1 MVVTRRAARAVSAT
15 TSAAALVVA
24 SVVASVVVLS
34 GSAVLGAGAV
44 AVAAPAVSAEPA
56 GRVALAA
63 SAEPAASAGR
73 VAAIVSAAPVTS
85 AAAIVP
91 EADVSHHGH
100 VVLWDAG
107 LAVRV
112 RTENHGPSSLAG
124 VTVRVRTSVAL
135 AERQELSQN
144 CLQTDRWTVLCRTG
158 ALRADGAQERL
169 LALDLRLAGRPDEA
183 VVWVDTLWNGGAAD
197 RNPENNDHE
206 VLALATGDEYVF

>member
-1 MVVTRRAARAVSAT
+1 M
-15 TSAAALVVA
+15 AL
-24 SVVASVVVLS
+24 VVASVVVLS
-34 GSAVLGAGAV
+34 GTAVLGAGAV
-44 AVAAPAVSAEPA
+44 AVAASVEPA
-56 GRVALAA
+56 T
-63 SAEPAASAGR
+63 SAGR
-73 VAAIVSAAPVTS
+73 VAAS
-85 AAAIVP
+85 VP

-135 AERQELSQN
+135 AERQELPQN

-158 ALRADGAQERL
+158 ALRADGAQERR
-169 LALDLRLAGRPDEA
+169 LAFELRLAGRPDEV

-197 RNPENNDHE
+197 RNPGNNDHE

>member
-1 MVVTRRAARAVSAT
+1 M
-15 TSAAALVVA
+15 
-24 SVVASVVVLS
+24 VVLS
-34 GSAVLGAGAV
+34 GTVVLGAGAV
-44 AVAAPAVSAEPA
+44 AVAAPALPA
-56 GRVALAA
+56 APAASVAPAA
-63 SAEPAASAGR
+63 SAERVASAGPAASAVR
-73 VAAIVSAAPVTS
+73 VAPV
-85 AAAIVP
+85 AAIVP

-112 RTENHGPSSLAG
+112 RTENHGPASLAG

-135 AERQELSQN
+135 AERQELPQN

-169 LALDLRLAGRPDEA
+169 LAFELRLAGRPDEV

>member
-15 TSAAALVVA
+15 A
-24 SVVASVVVLS
+24 SVVASAVASAVVLS
-34 GSAVLGAGAV
+34 VTAVLGAGAV
-44 AVAAPAVSAEPA
+44 AVAAPALPAAPAASVEP
-56 GRVALAA
+56 AA
-63 SAEPAASAGR
+63 SAERVASAGR
-73 VAAIVSAAPVTS
+73 VAPV
-85 AAAIVP
+85 AAIVP

-112 RTENHGPSSLAG
+112 RTENHGPASLAG

-135 AERQELSQN
+135 AERQELPRN

-169 LALDLRLAGRPDEA
+169 LAFELRLAGRPDEV